1 MSRPPASSWLYDD
14 LLAWLS
20 PGGLLLTALALRFPR
35 PLAELREQ
43 APELTLPTW
52 LAGAYAVGV
61 ALSPLGR
68 LVYGFAQA
76 VVWSRLKG
84 AWAPAITFLSARLA
98 REGVVLDAD
107 VARMSSLQFH
117 EADRRLR
124 EYVEAVEPSS
134 APVMH
139 RMKVLCSLSCNAAA
153 ACCVFAAIDAIVH
166 GVGSWGGVGLGLG
179 GLVTA
184 GAFLS
189 AVYRERRRQRT
200 QLSIWRRLQIPPN
213 VGAGPTGGE

>member
-1 MSRPPASSWLYDD
+1 VSRPPASSWLYDD

-20 PGGLLLTALALRFPR
+20 PGGLLLTALVLRFPR
-35 PLAELREQ
+35 PFALLREQ

-52 LAGAYAVGV
+52 LAGAYVVGV

-68 LVYGFAQA
+68 VVYGIAQA

-84 AWAPAITFLSARLA
+84 AWAPAIAFLSERLA
-98 REGVVLDAD
+98 REGVALDAD

-153 ACCVFAAIDAIVH
+153 ACCVFAAVDAIAQ
-166 GVGSWGGVGLGLG
+166 GVASWGGVGLALG
-179 GLVTA
+179 MLVTA
-184 GAFLS
+184 SAFFS

-200 QLSIWRRLQIPPN
+200 QLSIWRRLQIPP
-213 VGAGPTGGE
+213 VASVRAS

>member
-1 MSRPPASSWLYDD
+1 MGRPPASSWLYDD

-20 PGGLLLTALALRFPR
+20 PGGLLLTALILRFPG
-35 PLAELREQ
+35 PLALLRER

-68 LVYGFAQA
+68 VVYGFAQA
-76 VVWSRLKG
+76 VVWSRLKA
-84 AWAPAITFLSARLA
+84 AWAPALAFLSERLA
-98 REGVVLDAD
+98 REGVSLDAD

-117 EADRRLR
+117 EVDRRLR
-124 EYVEAVEPSS
+124 EYIEAVEPSS

-153 ACCVFAAIDAIVH
+153 ACCVFAGMDAAAH
-166 GVGSWGGVGLGLG
+166 GVPSWSGAGWALGL
-179 GLVTA
+179 LVTA

-200 QLSIWRRLQIPPN
+200 QLSIWRRLQIEPD
-213 VGAGPTGGE
+213 AKE